1 MFSSFF
7 KLLLD
12 KKGKTKNVAEESPSK
27 KKSNESFITTFIYL
41 LGDMTHNF
49 IDGMAVG
56 ASFVVSTELGLVTS
70 MAIFVH
76 EIPHEIGDF
85 AYLYKHNYTLF
96 QILKTQII
104 TSLGAFIG
112 GILGINWGIIYKVEL
127 LAFTTGAFLYL
138 CLVNLFPELKNDL
151 VKSKSFSRLF
161 VNVVLIWLGVG
172 LMYFMTSLE

>member
-1 MFSSFF
+1 MLF
-7 KLLLD
+7 K
-12 KKGKTKNVAEESPSK
+12 KKGKHKKIEKEQEGKNERTGSS
-27 KKSNESFITTFIYL
+27 IQTFIYL

-56 ASFVVSTELGLVTS
+56 ASFVISTELGLVTS
-70 MAIFVH
+70 LAILVH
-76 EIPHEIGDF
+76 EIPHEIVDF
-85 AYLYKHNYTLF
+85 AYLYKHNYSLF

-112 GILGINWGIIYKVEL
+112 GILGINWGTIYKVEL

-151 VKSKSFSRLF
+151 MKSKSIIRLIL
-161 VNVVLIWLGVG
+161 NVILIWLGVA